1 MHVNSEPVA
10 TPESNSSEPPAKTGP
25 NRSEPPANTELDQA
39 EPMAVMPASSQWRVV
54 LLYNLKHLAYLDP
67 ESPLDALAD
76 YDTMETVQAVE
87 NALRSAGHQV
97 ISLEADTSLLDSIR
111 SVNPDICFNM
121 ARGIEG
127 EYRETQIPALLDMLH
142 IPYTGSDVL
151 TLAMTRSKLE
161 TKRIWNAHGL
171 PTAAAQEMSTS
182 GEELD
187 EALTFPL
194 MVKPLYGKL
203 GMGIDADSVVYNHTE
218 LDAKVD
224 RIVRLYDQPALVE
237 QYLPGR
243 EFVVGV
249 VGNSG
254 ANNGY
259 RCLPILEIDSA
270 ESIGEGIFTS
280 AARALPPA
288 DVEAPTYSCPASIKR
303 SLEAELMSL
312 AIAAFDAV
320 GAADTARIDF
330 RLDEN
335 GAPNI
340 LSINVHPNLEP
351 EQGLFAQMAAADGI
365 SFNNLVAELLNLALE
380 RHSLLDSVNAV
391 SKDDA
396 VASAM
401 PVGMPIAN
409 WPESLLIPT

>member
-1 MHVNSEPVA
+1 MHANSEPVA
-10 TPESNSSEPPAKTGP
+10 TPDPNHSDPAGALQTP
-25 NRSEPPANTELDQA
+25 SL
-39 EPMAVMPASSQWRVV
+39 WRVV

-87 NALRSAGHQV
+87 NALRFAGHQV
-97 ISLEADTSLLDSIR
+97 IALEADTSLLDSIR

-171 PTAAAQEMSTS
+171 PTAPAQEMSTS

-187 EALTFPL
+187 EALNFPL

-218 LDAKVD
+218 LYAKVD

-249 VGNSG
+249 IGNSG
-254 ANNGY
+254 AANGY
-259 RCLPILEIDSA
+259 RCLPVLEIDSS

-280 AARALPPA
+280 EARSLHPA
-288 DVEAPTYSCPASIKR
+288 DVDAPTYSCPASIKR

-351 EQGLFAQMAAADGI
+351 EQGIFAQLAAADGI
-365 SFNNLVAELLNLALE
+365 SFNSLVAELLNLALE
-380 RHSLLDSVNAV
+380 RHSLLDSVNTIP
-391 SKDDA
+391 SDG
-396 VASAM
+396 VATSSM
-401 PVGMPIAN
+401 PVGMPITN
-409 WPESLLIPT
+409 WPESLLIPTQN